1 MGVDG
6 LGVFIDSL
14 QVAGAALG
22 HRTQRFFK
30 NRGQAAG
37 LVAGRGVVVHLAAV
51 DLRVLL
57 PPLDAANQLVRYLG
71 AYRAAREQVLGA
83 VNLGC
88 FAQDGGTAVSHQQ
101 VHRCA
106 QGRVGTDA
114 GVTVGA
120 AALQADGDMRSAAGL
135 ALDSVG
141 AWQHLLNEGN
151 AFVHRLARAAAVLD
165 VEDPK
170 VLAFFERAVRQP
182 GIDLVGL
189 AAQAHHQH
197 AGKVDVGGIAGQCAL

>member
-1 MGVDG
+1 M
-6 LGVFIDSL
+6 
-14 QVAGAALG
+14 
-22 HRTQRFFK
+22 
-30 NRGQAAG
+30 
-37 LVAGRGVVVHLAAV
+37 
-51 DLRVLL
+51 
-57 PPLDAANQLVRYLG
+57 RYLG
-71 AYRAAREQVLGA
+71 AYRAAREQVLSA

-114 GVTVGA
+114 GVAVRA
-120 AALQADGDMRSAAGL
+120 AALQADGDVRSAAGL

-141 AWQHLLNEGN
+141 TRQHLLNEGN

-197 AGKVDVGGIAGQCAL
+197 AGKVDVGGITGQCAL